1 MTTKLS
7 SASIAGIVSGVVI
20 IGILGM
26 NTFFGRNKGKS
37 SDSNSVTYDEN
48 SKLWSFPKIEGG
60 RKKTRRNRVGSKKKT
75 IEKNVHH
82 FIASP

>member
-1 MTTKLS
+1 MTTKLT

-37 SDSNSVTYDEN
+37 SDSNTVTYDEN

-60 RKKTRRNRVGSKKKT
+60 RKKTKKHKKNMRNKSKK
-75 IEKNVHH
+75 HH
-82 FIASP
+82 